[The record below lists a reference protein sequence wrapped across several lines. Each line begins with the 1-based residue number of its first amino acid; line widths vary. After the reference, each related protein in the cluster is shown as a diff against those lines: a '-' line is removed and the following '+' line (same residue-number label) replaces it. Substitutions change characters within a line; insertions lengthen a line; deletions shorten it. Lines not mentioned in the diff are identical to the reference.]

1 MFIPI
6 VFQHF
11 SFSCVSIPT
20 FIPLCIAPISWIGA
34 CFERVKSRALTLAKF
49 KILKHNRYKFL
60 FLCIPIAASCSHS
73 TQVDQE
79 MYAAA
84 STSKQSQG
92 KQLIV
97 IDAGHGGDDI
107 GAQVKNIKEKTL
119 ALQTATLVKR
129 YLHEKGYRVILTRS
143 RDVFLP
149 LKKRTAI
156 ANDTKSKLFVSIHF
170 NAYKS
175 TQPHGIEI
183 YYYNRG
189 SKWRQVASKKLADT
203 ILHGM
208 IEATGAKNRGV
219 KYGNFHVIRET
230 YMPAILIEGGFITN
244 PKEHSNLSDKG
255 YVEKMAKSIAVGI
268 EQYLKKA

>member
-1 MFIPI
+1 MF
-6 VFQHF
+6 
-11 SFSCVSIPT
+11 
-20 FIPLCIAPISWIGA
+20 
-34 CFERVKSRALTLAKF
+34 
-49 KILKHNRYKFL
+49 KFL
-60 FLCIPIAASCSHS
+60 FLCFSITASCSQPM
-73 TQVDQE
+73 QVGCE
-79 MYAAA
+79 MYAAT
-84 STSKQSQG
+84 STSKPSQG

-107 GAQVKNIKEKTL
+107 GAQVKNIKEKAL
-119 ALQTATLVKR
+119 ALQTATLVKK

-189 SKWRQVASKKLADT
+189 SKWRQNASKKLADT

-208 IEATGAKNRGV
+208 VEATGAKNRGV

-244 PKEHSNLSDKG
+244 PKEHSNLSNIG
-255 YVEKMAKSIAVGI
+255 YVEKMAKAIAVGI

>member
-1 MFIPI
+1 MF
-6 VFQHF
+6 
-11 SFSCVSIPT
+11 
-20 FIPLCIAPISWIGA
+20 
-34 CFERVKSRALTLAKF
+34 
-49 KILKHNRYKFL
+49 KFL
-60 FLCIPIAASCSHS
+60 FLCFSIAVSCLSPV
-73 TQVDQE
+73 QVDQG
-79 MYAAA
+79 MYVVA
-84 STSKQSQG
+84 STLKPSQA

-107 GAQVKNIKEKTL
+107 GAQVKNIQEKAL

-143 RDVFLP
+143 RDAFLP

-156 ANDTKSKLFVSIHF
+156 ANDTKSNLFVSIHF

-189 SKWRQVASKKLADT
+189 ERWRQNASKKLAD
-203 ILHGM
+203 IVLRGM

-230 YMPAILIEGGFITN
+230 HMPAILIEGGFITN
-244 PKEHSNLSDKG
+244 FKEYSNLSDTG
-255 YVEKMAKSIAVGI
+255 YVEKMSKSIAVGI

>member
-1 MFIPI
+1 MY
-6 VFQHF
+6 
-11 SFSCVSIPT
+11 
-20 FIPLCIAPISWIGA
+20 
-34 CFERVKSRALTLAKF
+34 
-49 KILKHNRYKFL
+49 KILLLVFSVFCL
-60 FLCIPIAASCSHS
+60 SSQLIAAP
-73 TQVDQE
+73 E
-79 MYAAA
+79 
-84 STSKQSQG
+84 QG

-107 GAQVKNIKEKTL
+107 GAQVKGLKEKAL
-119 ALQTATLVKR
+119 ALQTATLVKQ
-129 YLHEKGYRVILTRS
+129 YLHSKGYRVILTRS
-143 RDVFLP
+143 RDIFLP

-175 TQPHGIEI
+175 PQPHGIEI

-203 ILHGM
+203 ILHKM

-244 PKEHSNLSDKG
+244 PSEHTNLSNTG
-255 YVEKMAKSIAVGI
+255 YVEKMAQSIASGI
-268 EQYLKKA
+268 EQYLKKI